1 MTESRLVLQSHLCR
15 RQLNTEEM
23 KMSPQNTTTEED
35 LKLIIE
41 DHPNF
46 LACVSGA
53 SLVLGLL
60 LAVNTLWHLKVRY
73 LQGVII
79 GTMQGTKY
87 IGEYFCFL
95 FRWQQCQEGVEF
107 SDLSS

>member
-15 RQLNTEEM
+15 RQLNIEEL
-23 KMSPQNTTTEED
+23 KMSPQNTTSEED

-41 DHPNF
+41 DHPNL

-53 SLVLGLL
+53 SLILGLL

-73 LQGVII
+73 TFIYRG
-79 GTMQGTKY
+79 Y
-87 IGEYFCFL
+87 A
-95 FRWQQCQEGVEF
+95 
-107 SDLSS
+107 